1 MNFKRIDQK
10 NSLNTNPEQN
20 FEWVALADKIYDN
33 EIGKKVFIQLK
44 KEKKLHV
51 CESGWGLCGTHKIQV
66 MHCGFDYYNEI
77 DVAEARELLMTAG
90 NLYLREINDNEKIRP
105 YLANYPFKPENIQ
118 IAIFLKNPNG
128 SKTAPEKLRVISI
141 TDGLL
146 RYDIGMDSLTT
157 ICEETY
163 DEAAAK
169 LGTVGGS
176 SIP

>member
-1 MNFKRIDQK
+1 
-10 NSLNTNPEQN
+10 
-20 FEWVALADKIYDN
+20 
-33 EIGKKVFIQLK
+33 
-44 KEKKLHV
+44 
-51 CESGWGLCGTHKIQV
+51 

-118 IAIFLKNPNG
+118 IAIFLENPNG
-128 SKTAPEKLRVISI
+128 SKTASEKLSI
-141 TDGLL
+141 ITMKEGVL
-146 RYDIGMDSLTT
+146 RYDIGVLDSRNALIT

-169 LGTVGGS
+169 LGTVVGS